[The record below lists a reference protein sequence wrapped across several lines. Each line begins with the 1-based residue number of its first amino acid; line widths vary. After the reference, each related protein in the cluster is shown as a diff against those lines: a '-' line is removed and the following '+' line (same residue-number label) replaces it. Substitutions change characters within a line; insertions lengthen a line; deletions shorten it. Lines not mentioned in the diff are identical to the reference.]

1 MDMTWVIRE
10 NIDLATQ
17 GRLCPRAAVANILN
31 GVVMDETQ
39 TIADYTLAKQAV
51 REICKDDEN
60 LSNVVCKMLDSIITD
75 ETSHQMSAQKAANLC
90 QGVEQPKSGEEF
102 KKAVRGNDVETI

>member
-1 MDMTWVIRE
+1 MDMNWIIRE
-10 NIDLATQ
+10 NLDLASQ

-39 TIADYTLAKQAV
+39 TIADYTLAKQAIC
-51 REICKDDEN
+51 EICKDDEN
-60 LSNVVCKMLDSIITD
+60 LCNIVCKMLDTIITD

-90 QGVEQPKSGEEF
+90 QGVEQPKTGEEF